1 MPEFSDNLVL
11 SILRLEVHSSQNH
24 LSFVCARFDLAIFL
38 GDLFRSL
45 NMDINNYIEKINK
58 LYKTGNATE
67 HSYRGDLQ
75 QLILSIVPD
84 VLVTNEPARIK
95 CGAPDYIL
103 TKKDIPI
110 GYIEAKDIGVDL
122 EHKSHKEQFDRYRAS
137 LQNLIFTD
145 YLSFHLYIDGEFKTK
160 VQIAEIKNG
169 KIVPIASN
177 FSVFID
183 LIKNFCLFQGQT
195 IKSSSKLAEM
205 MAKKARMLENIIE
218 KAIQEDIEA
227 NATSSIRDQMDAF
240 RKILIHDIKPKQFA
254 DIYAQTIAYGMFA
267 ARFHDKTLETF
278 SRQEA
283 AELIPKSNPFLRSL
297 FSYIAGPEIDDRIK
311 WIVESLAE
319 IFRAADVGF
328 LLKDF
333 GKATQ
338 TQDPIIHFYETFLT
352 EYDPALRKARGV
364 WYTPHP
370 VVNFITRAID
380 EILKSEFGI
389 KAGVADQSMIDI
401 DVNNPGEKK
410 PIKKKVHRVQFL
422 DPATGTGTFIAE
434 LIRQV
439 FEKFKGQEGIWSN
452 YVEKHLIPRLHGFE
466 ILMASYAMAHLK
478 IDMLLQETEF
488 KPTKNQRLKIYL
500 TNSLEEY
507 HEDDRTLFALARWL
521 SDEAQQA
528 NDVKRDTPVM
538 VVMGNPPY
546 SVSSSN
552 KGEWIQGLVSDY
564 KKDLNEKNIQPLSD
578 DYIKFIRFG
587 QHFIEKTGEGILAYI
602 TNNSFIDGIIHRQM
616 RKHLLECFDKIYILD
631 LHGNAKKKELS
642 PDGSKDE
649 NVFDI
654 MQGVSINLFIKT
666 GKKKSNDLGKV
677 FHFDLFGKRDY
688 KYDFLNGKNIKLIKW
703 NTLKYSYPNYFFVK
717 KNFDKIE
724 TYERG
729 FKIDDFFEV
738 FGPGVETGLDRIF
751 VADDKNELL
760 QTFKKI
766 ASKSEDVFR
775 TLKIENKPSFKVKN
789 KLLAEN
795 FTKITDSIT
804 SYQYKVFDFKFIT
817 YFKNSLRRADYNVFK
832 NISNDNLFLTLMR
845 SAVDTDSFKS
855 ILISK
860 SIIDKN
866 LYSFQTYAFPLY
878 IYHDNK
884 GLEKLSEK
892 VERQPNLNTEILKQI
907 TQKLDLIFSN
917 EKETKKNTFA
927 PIDILDYIYAV
938 LHSPT
943 YREKYKEFLKIDFPR
958 VPYPEDKDFFWN
970 LVKLGGQIRQIH
982 LLESPVVEQYIT
994 NYPLAGNNIIDKIKY
1009 EEGNVYINET
1019 QYFSGVPEIAWNFYI
1034 GGYQPAQRWLNERKG
1049 RELSFED
1056 ISHYQK
1062 IIVALTETDRLMKE
1076 IDTIEIE

>member
-1 MPEFSDNLVL
+1 
-11 SILRLEVHSSQNH
+11 
-24 LSFVCARFDLAIFL
+24 
-38 GDLFRSL
+38 
-45 NMDINNYIEKINK
+45 MDINNYIEKINK

-75 QLILSIVPD
+75 QLILNIVPD
-84 VLVTNEPARIK
+84 VLITNEPARIK
-95 CGAPDYIL
+95 CGAPDYII

-145 YLSFHLYIDGEFKTK
+145 YLSFHLFIDGEFKTK

-177 FSVFID
+177 FPVFID

-218 KAIQEDIEA
+218 KAIQEDIET
-227 NATSSIRDQMDAF
+227 NETSSIRDQMDAF
-240 RKILIHDIKPKQFA
+240 KKILIHDIEPKQFA

-389 KAGVADQSMIDI
+389 KDGISDHSMIEI
-401 DVNNPGEKK
+401 AVKNPGEKK
-410 PIKKKVHRVQFL
+410 SIKKKVHRVQFL

-439 FEKFKGQEGIWSN
+439 FEKFKGQEGVWSN

-478 IDMLLQETEF
+478 IDMLLQETGF
-488 KPTKNQRLKIYL
+488 KPAKSQRLKIYL

-507 HEDDRTLFALARWL
+507 QEDDRTLFALARWL

-546 SVSSSN
+546 SGISSN
-552 KGEWIQGLVSDY
+552 NGKWISELIENY
-564 KKDLNEKNIQPLSD
+564 KYVDGVHFNERKHWLND
-578 DYIKFIRFG
+578 DYVKFIRYG
-587 QHFIEKTGEGILAYI
+587 QHFIEKNGSGILA
-602 TNNSFIDGIIHRQM
+602 FINPHGFLDNPTFRGM
-616 RKHLLECFDKIYILD
+616 RWNLLKTYDKIYTID
-631 LHGNAKKKELS
+631 LHGNSNKKEKS
-642 PDGSKDE
+642 PDGTADE
-649 NVFDI
+649 NIFDI
-654 MQGVSINLFIKT
+654 QQGVSINFFIKT
-666 GKKKSNDLGKV
+666 GEKKKNAFSKV
-677 FHFDLFGKRDY
+677 YHFDVFGKREF
-688 KYDFLNGKNIKLIKW
+688 KYNFLSNSRIRNIKFNELSPKKPYLFFVPSDEKLKKIYDKGFILSDLFITSGVGFVTANDALNISMSENEQRDKIKDILTLDEKKWRSKFKRPKDAQSWKYSWAKEDAGKHKELALTKVTYRPFDERYSLYTGNSGGLYARPTFQIMKHFLKGDNIGLITARSNKSNTCDHFFISKNIM
-703 NTLKYSYPNYFFVK
+703 
-717 KNFDKIE
+717 E
-724 TYERG
+724 TKCGER
-729 FKIDDFFEV
+729 
-738 FGPGVETGLDRIF
+738 TT
-751 VADDKNELL
+751 
-760 QTFKKI
+760 Q
-766 ASKSEDVFR
+766 
-775 TLKIENKPSFKVKN
+775 
-789 KLLAEN
+789 
-795 FTKITDSIT
+795 
-804 SYQYKVFDFKFIT
+804 
-817 YFKNSLRRADYNVFK
+817 
-832 NISNDNLFLTLMR
+832 
-845 SAVDTDSFKS
+845 SA
-855 ILISK
+855 I
-860 SIIDKN
+860 
-866 LYSFQTYAFPLY
+866 FPLY
-878 IYHDNK
+878 IYQELN
-884 GLEKLSEK
+884 GQENLRLSENK
-892 VERQPNLNTEILKQI
+892 ITNFKSEIIKQI
-907 TQKLDLIFSN
+907 DNSLGLAFTNEEVRMENKYNPTDLFN
-917 EKETKKNTFA
+917 
-927 PIDILDYIYAV
+927 YIYAI

-958 VPYPEDKDFFWN
+958 VPYPNDKESFWK
-970 LVKLGGQIRQIH
+970 LVKLGEQIRQIH
-982 LLESPVVEQYIT
+982 LLESPVVENYIT
-994 NYPLAGNNIIDKIKY
+994 KYPVAGNNIVDKIKY
-1009 EEGNVYINET
+1009 EVGNVYINET

-1034 GGYQPAQRWLNERKG
+1034 GGYQPAQKWLKDRKG

-1062 IIVALTETDRLMKE
+1062 IIVALTETNRLMKE
-1076 IDTIEIE
+1076 IDSIEIE